1 MGYEAVITNLRIKL
15 FKGNENSPFYN
26 RFFNMKELVKQLN
39 TKQGKLRGLHYNPIR
54 FMLQHNCSTEDAN
67 AKPDDPWEF
76 KGTNLGACASYFSQF
91 AQQDPGFGHILTFV
105 YTDRDFVWNSGNS
118 QNLRMEMTYNKNGKQ
133 KSLLKYFIIRN
144 RAKPVIKI
152 PKVIGICSGQHR
164 TIKAI
169 IEFPDPSFSEEQSIQ
184 LQWSRVSEENESSV
198 EEIRPISAEL
208 VGEKL
213 GTFLSEKIY
222 HDKFFKFS
230 TFLINRI
237 PFLCCMICVP

>member
-54 FMLQHNCSTEDAN
+54 FMIQHNCSTEDAN
-67 AKPDDPWEF
+67 VKPDDPWEF

-184 LQWSRVSEENESSV
+184 LQWSRVSEENESSI
-198 EEIRPISAEL
+198 EEIRPISAEI

-222 HDKFFKFS
+222 HDKLFKFS